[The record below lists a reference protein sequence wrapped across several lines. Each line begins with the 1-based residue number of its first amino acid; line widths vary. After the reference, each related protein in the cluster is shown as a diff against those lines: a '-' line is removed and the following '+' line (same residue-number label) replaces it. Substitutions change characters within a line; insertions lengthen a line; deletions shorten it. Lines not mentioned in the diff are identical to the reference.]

1 MQKNLTA
8 DLVHYIENVLAVAQ
22 IGLTFSKDQFDI
34 ERFNT
39 LKSLSAELLS
49 RLENE
54 ELVKT
59 SKWIALD
66 ENYTTPKIDVR
77 AVIFDQDQ
85 RILLVREKNDGNWT
99 LPGGWCDI
107 GESPS
112 ESVAREVEEETGLE
126 VRVTRLLA
134 LFDKLKHD
142 HPPQLPH
149 AYKCFFLCD
158 VSGGNVVTETNETSG
173 CAYFSLDNLPP
184 LSRHRVTASQLAK
197 VAGHVRSGQQ
207 VCLFD

>member
-1 MQKNLTA
+1 MPNKLTS
-8 DLVHYIENVLAVAQ
+8 DLINYIENVLATAQ

-54 ELVKT
+54 KVVKT

-77 AVIFDQDQ
+77 AVIFDEQK
-85 RILLVREKNDGNWT
+85 RILLVQEKSDGNWT

-107 GESPS
+107 GESAS

-126 VRVTRLLA
+126 VKAIRLLA

-149 AYKCFFLCD
+149 AYKCFFLCN
-158 VSGGNVVTETNETSG
+158 VNGGTVITETNETSG
-173 CAYFSLDNLPP
+173 CAYFSLENLPP
-184 LSRHRVTASQLAK
+184 LSRHRVTASQLVK
-197 VAGHVRSGQQ
+197 VAKHVYSEQET
-207 VCLFD
+207 CLFD